1 MAGKPPESFGGKAE
15 VKARVKNEMLKPL
28 VFGNHQKLFNVFT
41 FLVSAGVTYYFV
53 FKHDFGEER
62 HCFTWIREYTEM
74 KKQQFFSI
82 EPTDTELIK
91 MKEKLNE
98 NKRT

>member
-1 MAGKPPESFGGKAE
+1 MCNNNPHK
-15 VKARVKNEMLKPL
+15 
-28 VFGNHQKLFNVFT
+28 
-41 FLVSAGVTYYFV
+41 
-53 FKHDFGEER
+53 
-62 HCFTWIREYTEM
+62 IREYTEM